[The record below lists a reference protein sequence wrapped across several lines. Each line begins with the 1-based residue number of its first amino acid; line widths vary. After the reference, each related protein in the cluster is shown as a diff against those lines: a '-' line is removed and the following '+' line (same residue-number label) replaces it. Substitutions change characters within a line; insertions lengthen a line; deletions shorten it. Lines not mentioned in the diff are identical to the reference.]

1 MMKQARLI
9 TSSSLARAGDIVYC
23 FEKIP
28 SNTYGKDSEHIAKK
42 ILSNYPP
49 RVNYT
54 VNSGDQIFFAPK
66 GTLTRH
72 DQNILKE
79 KLGITKVRSI
89 DSCKYAVV
97 NNKFFE
103 SLVDDA
109 YWDKR
114 LYKKEELVKTLED
127 LPEMLTNF
135 SDTYI
140 EKVPYKAFKD
150 VLSSIEE
157 EYVLLSSSSLRGL
170 VRSSSWRTGAVV
182 SDMLKSVD
190 YQGTITPDNYEIL
203 KAFIA
208 NKDKWISE
216 EPFIET
222 CQNDTN
228 FTQEHYDSIV
238 KMLTAGPQ
246 DRELAVTMLGGFDV
260 KKNINLMA
268 KLWFQHS
275 ERITDCKGYRHAGFR
290 INKEIFSSIS
300 TNSHGAFV
308 RSLEKQSLLTDELLQ
323 YAMESKLASLNKE
336 WGTTDSGSFIIE
348 RISYK
353 PESNEK

>member
-9 TSSSLARAGDIVYC
+9 TSSTFSKAGDIVYC

-28 SNTYGKDSEHIAKK
+28 SNIYGRDSEIVANK
-42 ILSNYPP
+42 ILKKYPP
-49 RVNYT
+49 RANYT

-97 NNKFFE
+97 NSKFFE
-103 SLVDDA
+103 SLVDGA
-109 YWDKR
+109 HWDKR

-150 VLSSIEE
+150 LLSSIEE

-170 VRSSSWRTGAVV
+170 VRSSSWRTSSVV
-182 SDMLKSVD
+182 SDMLKSID
-190 YQGTITPDNYEIL
+190 YQGTINPNNYEIL
-203 KAFIA
+203 KAFID

-216 EPFIET
+216 EPFIKT
-222 CQNDTN
+222 CQNDAE
-228 FTQEHYDSIV
+228 FTKEHYDSIV
-238 KMLTAGPQ
+238 RMLTAGPQ

-300 TNSHGAFV
+300 TNSHGAFA

>member
-222 CQNDTN
+222 CQNDTK
-228 FTQEHYDSIV
+228 FTPEHYDSIV

-268 KLWFQHS
+268 KLWFQH
-275 ERITDCKGYRHAGFR
+275 
-290 INKEIFSSIS
+290 
-300 TNSHGAFV
+300 
-308 RSLEKQSLLTDELLQ
+308 
-323 YAMESKLASLNKE
+323 
-336 WGTTDSGSFIIE
+336 
-348 RISYK
+348 
-353 PESNEK
+353 

>member
-9 TSSSLARAGDIVYC
+9 TSSAEAGDIAYC
-23 FEKIP
+23 FEKI
-28 SNTYGKDSEHIAKK
+28 STTTYGKDSEIIAKK
-42 ILSNYPP
+42 ILGKYPP

-79 KLGITKVRSI
+79 KLGVIKVRSI
-89 DSCKYAVV
+89 DACKYAVV

-103 SLVDDA
+103 SLVEGA
-109 YWDKR
+109 QWDKR
-114 LYKKEELVKTLED
+114 LCKKEELVKTLEN
-127 LPEMLTNF
+127 LPGMLTDF

-140 EKVPYKAFKD
+140 EKVAYKTFKD

-157 EYVLLSSSSLRGL
+157 EYVLLSSNSLRGL
-170 VRSSSWRTGAVV
+170 VRSIHWRTGVVV
-182 SDMLKSVD
+182 SDMIKSID
-190 YQGTITPDNYEIL
+190 YQGTITADNYEVL
-203 KAFIA
+203 KVFLN

-216 EPFIET
+216 EPFIKT
-222 CQNDTN
+222 CQNDTK

-268 KLWFQHS
+268 KLWFQYS

-300 TNSHGAFV
+300 TNSHGAFA
-308 RSLEKQSLLTDELLQ
+308 RSLEKQSLLTNELLQ
-323 YAMESKLASLNKE
+323 YVVEGKLASLNKE
-336 WGTTDSGSFIIE
+336 WGTTDSGTFIIE
-348 RISYK
+348 HISYK
-353 PESNEK
+353 P

>member
-9 TSSSLARAGDIVYC
+9 TSSVEAGDIAYC
-23 FEKIP
+23 FEEIP
-28 SNTYGKDSEHIAKK
+28 NTAYRKDSEIIAKK
-42 ILSNYPP
+42 ILGKYPP

-79 KLGITKVRSI
+79 KLGVIKVRSI
-89 DSCKYAVV
+89 DACKYAVV

-103 SLVDDA
+103 SLVEGA
-109 YWDKR
+109 QWDKR
-114 LYKKEELVKTLED
+114 LCKKEELVKTLEN
-127 LPEMLTNF
+127 LPGMLTDF

-140 EKVPYKAFKD
+140 EKVAYKTFKD

-170 VRSSSWRTGAVV
+170 VRSSGWRVGSVV
-182 SDMLKSVD
+182 SDVIKSID
-190 YQGTITPDNYEIL
+190 YQGTITADNYEVL
-203 KAFIA
+203 KVFLN

-216 EPFIET
+216 EPFIKT
-222 CQNDTN
+222 CQNDTK

-268 KLWFQHS
+268 KLWFQYS
-275 ERITDCKGYRHAGFR
+275 EKITDCKGYRHAGFR

-300 TNSHGAFV
+300 TNTHGAFA
-308 RSLEKQSLLTDELLQ
+308 RSLEKQSLLTNELLQ
-323 YAMESKLASLNKE
+323 YVVESKLASLNKE
-336 WGTTDSGSFIIE
+336 WGTTDSGTFIIE
-348 RISYK
+348 HISYK
-353 PESNEK
+353 P

>member
-9 TSSSLARAGDIVYC
+9 TSSAEAGDIAYC
-23 FEKIP
+23 FEEI
-28 SNTYGKDSEHIAKK
+28 SSTTYRKDSEIIAKK
-42 ILSNYPP
+42 ILGKYPP

-79 KLGITKVRSI
+79 KLGVIKVRSI
-89 DSCKYAVV
+89 DACKYAVV

-103 SLVDDA
+103 SLVEGA
-109 YWDKR
+109 QWDKR
-114 LYKKEELVKTLED
+114 LCKKEELVKTLEN
-127 LPEMLTNF
+127 LPGMLTDF

-140 EKVPYKAFKD
+140 EKVAYKTFKD

-170 VRSSSWRTGAVV
+170 VRSSGWRVGSVV
-182 SDMLKSVD
+182 SDVIKSID
-190 YQGTITPDNYEIL
+190 YQGTITADNYEVL

-216 EPFIET
+216 EPFIKT
-222 CQNDTN
+222 CQNDTK

-268 KLWFQHS
+268 KLWFQYS
-275 ERITDCKGYRHAGFR
+275 EKITDCKGYRHAGFR

-300 TNSHGAFV
+300 TNTHGAFA
-308 RSLEKQSLLTDELLQ
+308 RSLEKQSLLTNELLQ
-323 YAMESKLASLNKE
+323 YVVESKLASLNKE
-336 WGTTDSGSFIIE
+336 WGTTDSGTFIIE
-348 RISYK
+348 HISYK
-353 PESNEK
+353 P

>member
-9 TSSSLARAGDIVYC
+9 TSSAEAGDIAYC
-23 FEKIP
+23 FEKI
-28 SNTYGKDSEHIAKK
+28 STTTYGKDSEIIAKK
-42 ILSNYPP
+42 ILGKYPP

-79 KLGITKVRSI
+79 KLGVIKVRSI
-89 DSCKYAVV
+89 DACKYAVV

-103 SLVDDA
+103 SLVEGA
-109 YWDKR
+109 QWDKR
-114 LYKKEELVKTLED
+114 LCKKEELVKTLEN
-127 LPEMLTNF
+127 LPGMLTDF

-140 EKVPYKAFKD
+140 EKVAYKTFKD

-157 EYVLLSSSSLRGL
+157 EYVLLSSNSLRGL
-170 VRSSSWRTGAVV
+170 VRSIHWRTGVVV
-182 SDMLKSVD
+182 SDMIKSID
-190 YQGTITPDNYEIL
+190 YQGTITADNYEVL
-203 KAFIA
+203 KVFLN

-216 EPFIET
+216 EPFIKT
-222 CQNDTN
+222 CQNDTK

-268 KLWFQHS
+268 KLWFQYS

-300 TNSHGAFV
+300 TNSHGAFA
-308 RSLEKQSLLTDELLQ
+308 RSLEKQSLLTNELLQ
-323 YAMESKLASLNKE
+323 YVVEGKLASLNKE
-336 WGTTDSGSFIIE
+336 WGTTDSGTFIIE
-348 RISYK
+348 HISYK